1 MTTPE
6 KELAQQLIHQAKNQ
20 GINLTNDTLLTELTQ
35 TSSKPPWKKN
45 SPTTVTKTH
54 PISKRRKWRERP
66 QRLPH
71 QNRPHRHRRTCTNS
85 STTRPRRNF
94 RPGHRP

>member
-45 SPTTVTKTH
+45 SPTT
-54 PISKRRKWRERP
+54 
-66 QRLPH
+66 
-71 QNRPHRHRRTCTNS
+71 
-85 STTRPRRNF
+85 
-94 RPGHRP
+94 